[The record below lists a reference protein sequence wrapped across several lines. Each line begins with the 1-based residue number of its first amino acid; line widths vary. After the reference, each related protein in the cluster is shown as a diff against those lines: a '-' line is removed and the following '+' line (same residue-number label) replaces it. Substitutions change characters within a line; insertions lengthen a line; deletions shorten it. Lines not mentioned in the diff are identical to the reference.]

1 MKRINT
7 TETVLPPTNVEALGK
22 AWDNVS
28 ASFERFCLTAGIEA
42 LGAMMEKEAE
52 ELCGPRHARSE
63 GRQGH
68 RWAAARARS
77 VSMAAWLVLNGR
89 GFVGLAARR
98 LRCRAG
104 SRRWR
109 RTGSAR
115 GR

>member
-52 ELCGPRHARSE
+52 ELCGPRHAR
-63 GRQGH
+63 
-68 RWAAARARS
+68 RARS
-77 VSMAAWLVLNGR
+77 VSMVAWLMLNGR